1 MFAMCTG
8 CKELW
13 LSVQGS
19 SYGVGDGCSPG
30 VGPDGNPCLMDDD
43 DDKED
48 DDPAD
53 MMAGVMELILTQLMD
68 IMDGD
73 DDECNADDE
82 WDDDNWNSCQ
92 SWLLTIIV

>member
-1 MFAMCTG
+1 MFAMCTC

-19 SYGVGDGCSPG
+19 SYGAGDGCSPG

-43 DDKED
+43 DDEED

-68 IMDGD
+68 IMDG
-73 DDECNADDE
+73 NDDE
-82 WDDDNWNSCQ
+82 WDGDDDDCISCQ
-92 SWLLTIIV
+92 SCVADNCVN